1 MAQDVTV
8 AGAAYSDVP
17 AVALPA
23 TGGGTASFYDVSATT
38 ATAEDVASG
47 KTFYSASGALT
58 TGTAS
63 GGGDGVGVF
72 YGTCA
77 TAAATAAK
85 AVVCEEF
92 TSDHLVEGTVVIVK
106 FTNAQTYNGAPTLN
120 VQSTGAKNI
129 KRIGTTNA
137 ARYEWQAGEVLQFV
151 YDGTYWV
158 LTDGGIATT
167 TYYGVT
173 KLSSATNSTST
184 ALAATAS
191 AVKAAYDLAN
201 GKQDALVS
209 GTNIK
214 TVNGQ
219 SLLGAGDVDTSYTLP
234 TASTT
239 TLGGVKVDGETITIS
254 DGVISAAGSGSGI
267 SYNTQTISISASA
280 WSGTTATAASSIVT
294 ADNDI
299 IVAPAP
305 ASIAAWA
312 AAGIYCS
319 AQADG
324 TLTFTCST
332 APTEAVSVNIMA
344 FEGGSSVEPPAP
356 SSYSVTITTTNPK
369 HSGEADS
376 IPCKLY
382 ESENGTTLDGSNL
395 WALGN
400 QIGSMGHTDTTT
412 VEVDKELFGIVAVFN
427 DDCNAYVADSG
438 VTCTGG
444 VSNGGARSSRVL
456 LKVDG
461 DGTATINGVNY
472 DW

>member
-23 TGGGTASFYDVSATT
+23 TGGGTAEFYDVSATT

-85 AVVCEEF
+85 AVVCEDF
-92 TSDHLVEGTVVIVK
+92 TSDHLVKGTVVIVK
-106 FTNAQTYNGAPTLN
+106 FANAQTYNGAPTLN
-120 VQSTGAKNI
+120 VQSTGAKTV

-137 ARYEWQAGEVLQFV
+137 ARYEWQAGEVVQFV

-191 AVKAAYDLAN
+191 AVKAAYDHASS
-201 GKQDALVS
+201 KQDALVS

-239 TLGGVKVDGETITIS
+239 TLGGVKVDGETITIT
-254 DGVISAAGSGSGI
+254 DGVISSSGGGGGGNNGMTFFVSSVNSPTGLYIDSALTTTVLEHYGYDLDAAWADIGE
-267 SYNTQTISISASA
+267 
-280 WSGTTATAASSIVT
+280 ASSIRIIQGYGTSNMRVCYVT
-294 ADNDI
+294 DVVYDK
-299 IVAPAP
+299 P
-305 ASIAAWA
+305 
-312 AAGIYCS
+312 
-319 AQADG
+319 
-324 TLTFTCST
+324 
-332 APTEAVSVNIMA
+332 E
-344 FEGGSSVEPPAP
+344 
-356 SSYSVTITTTNPK
+356 
-369 HSGEADS
+369 DS
-376 IPCKLY
+376 IEIGY
-382 ESENGTTLDGSNL
+382 FIRSGT
-395 WALGN
+395 
-400 QIGSMGHTDTTT
+400 
-412 VEVDKELFGIVAVFN
+412 
-427 DDCNAYVADSG
+427 Y
-438 VTCTGG
+438 
-444 VSNGGARSSRVL
+444 RSTS
-456 LKVDG
+456 
-461 DGTATINGVNY
+461 IM
-472 DW
+472 